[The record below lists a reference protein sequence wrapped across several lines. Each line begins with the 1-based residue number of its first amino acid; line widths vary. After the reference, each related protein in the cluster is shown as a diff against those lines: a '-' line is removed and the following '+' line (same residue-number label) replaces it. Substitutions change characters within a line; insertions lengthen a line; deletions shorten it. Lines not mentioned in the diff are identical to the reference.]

1 MPKKILIVEDDMF
14 LKSIMAQKLDKENF
28 EVLEASDGKE
38 GIEKIKSE
46 KPDLV
51 LLDLYMPETDGF
63 QLLEEI
69 KNSPDKEIRK
79 IPIII
84 TSNFSQEEDMKR
96 TKELGAVD
104 YMVKAHFTPEEI
116 IEKARSFLE

>member
-1 MPKKILIVEDDMF
+1 MPKKILIVEDDVF
-14 LKSIMAQKLDKENF
+14 LKSIMVQKLDKENF
-28 EVLEASDGKE
+28 EVIEASDGKE
-38 GIEKIKSE
+38 GLEKIKSE

-69 KNSPDKEIRK
+69 KNSPDEEIRK